1 MRRST
6 LRAADALRF
15 TSRAAAYFSAPGCV
29 IFPNTAMLC
38 IARQGFL
45 RGTRIALNPCRRALR
60 NHATRKSMKK
70 AMKIL
75 LAVDGSEAS
84 LAAVEEAARTPWPEG
99 SVVRIVSATEVPF
112 PTQQWAAP
120 MPAGSYEEWDRI
132 FEERSVENT
141 AQAMARFGE
150 VAGAQTEARA
160 KTLKGDPKIAIL
172 DEAEHWGA
180 DLIFVGTHGYNAL
193 ERLWLGSV
201 SRAVASHAKCSVEI
215 ARRRKVQG
223 VDGKAMRILL
233 AVDGSEFGDA
243 AVEEIATRPWPPGSE
258 VHVISVIHL
267 PFTPTPE
274 TWALPDSYYSQLEK
288 AGREMAESV
297 INRAVSR
304 LRESDAERET
314 PLTLTSEAIVGRPA
328 ETIIEMAKKCG
339 ADLVALGSH
348 GRRGFTRFL
357 LGSVSYA
364 VASHA
369 PCSVEIV
376 RKSIL
381 HEGEK

>member
-1 MRRST
+1 
-6 LRAADALRF
+6 
-15 TSRAAAYFSAPGCV
+15 
-29 IFPNTAMLC
+29 
-38 IARQGFL
+38 
-45 RGTRIALNPCRRALR
+45 
-60 NHATRKSMKK
+60 
-70 AMKIL
+70 
-75 LAVDGSEAS
+75 
-84 LAAVEEAARTPWPEG
+84 
-99 SVVRIVSATEVPF
+99 
-112 PTQQWAAP
+112 
-120 MPAGSYEEWDRI
+120 MPASSYEEWERI

-150 VAGAQTEARA
+150 IAGARTEVTA

-172 DEAEHWGA
+172 EEAERWGA
-180 DLIFVGTHGYNAL
+180 DLIVVGTHGYNAL

-201 SRAVASHAKCSVEI
+201 SRAVASHAKCSVEV
-215 ARRRKVQG
+215 ARRRKDQG
-223 VDGKAMRILL
+223 AGGVAMRILL

-243 AVEEIATRPWPPGSE
+243 AVEEVANRPWPTGSE

-274 TWALPDSYYSQLEK
+274 TWALPDSYYYKLEK
-288 AGREMAESV
+288 AGRELAGSA
-297 INRAVSR
+297 IDRAISR
-304 LRESDAERET
+304 LLDSNREREA
-314 PLTLTSEAIVGRPA
+314 PLTLTSEAVVGHTA
-328 ETIIEMAKKCG
+328 ETIIETAKKWG

-348 GRRGFTRFL
+348 GRSGFNRFL

-381 HEGEK
+381 QEGEK

>member
-1 MRRST
+1 
-6 LRAADALRF
+6 LRD
-15 TSRAAAYFSAPGCV
+15 Y
-29 IFPNTAMLC
+29 
-38 IARQGFL
+38 
-45 RGTRIALNPCRRALR
+45 
-60 NHATRKSMKK
+60 ATRKSMRK

-120 MPAGSYEEWDRI
+120 MPSGSYEEWARI

-150 VAGAQTEARA
+150 IAGAQTEMTA
-160 KTLKGDPKIAIL
+160 KTLKGNPKIAIL

-180 DLIFVGTHGYNAL
+180 DLIVVGTHGYNAL

-215 ARRRKVQG
+215 ARRRNVQG
-223 VDGKAMRILL
+223 AGGKAMRILL

-243 AVEEIATRPWPPGSE
+243 AVEEIANRPWPPGSE
-258 VHVISVIHL
+258 VHVISVVHL
-267 PFTPTPE
+267 PFEPGPE
-274 TWALPDSYYSQLEK
+274 VWALPESHYFKLENAERK
-288 AGREMAESV
+288 RAESA
-297 INRAVSR
+297 INRAIAR
-304 LRESDAERET
+304 FRESGASREK
-314 PLTLTSEAIVGRPA
+314 PLTLTSEAIVGYPA
-328 ETIIEMAKKCG
+328 ETIIETAKKWG

-348 GRRGFTRFL
+348 GYRGFTRFL
-357 LGSVSYA
+357 IGSASYA

-369 PCSVEIV
+369 PCSVEVV
-376 RKSIL
+376 RKPMQS
-381 HEGEK
+381 

>member
-1 MRRST
+1 
-6 LRAADALRF
+6 
-15 TSRAAAYFSAPGCV
+15 
-29 IFPNTAMLC
+29 
-38 IARQGFL
+38 
-45 RGTRIALNPCRRALR
+45 
-60 NHATRKSMKK
+60 
-70 AMKIL
+70 MKIL
-75 LAVDGSEAS
+75 LAVDGSEAG

-99 SVVRIVSATEVPF
+99 STVRIVSVTDIPF
-112 PTQQWAAP
+112 PTQQWAMP
-120 MPAGSYEEWDRI
+120 MPTSYYGEWERI

-150 VAGAQTEARA
+150 IARARTEALA

-172 DEAEHWGA
+172 EEAERWGA
-180 DLIFVGTHGYNAL
+180 DLVIVGTHGYNAL

-201 SRAVASHAKCSVEI
+201 SRAVASHAKRSVEV
-215 ARRRKVQG
+215 ARRRKARG
-223 VDGKAMRILL
+223 ADGKAMRILL

-243 AVEEIATRPWPPGSE
+243 AVDEVANRPWPRGSE
-258 VHVISVIHL
+258 ARVISVVHL
-267 PFTPTPE
+267 PFEPGPE
-274 TWALPDSYYSQLEK
+274 VWRLPDSYYFKLEK
-288 AGREMAESV
+288 SGREMAESV

-314 PLTLTSEAIVGRPA
+314 PLTLTSEDIVGRPA
-328 ETIIEMAKKCG
+328 ESIIETAKKWG

-348 GRRGFTRFL
+348 GRRGLNRLL

-376 RKSIL
+376 RKAML
-381 HEGEK
+381 REVENEYRQT